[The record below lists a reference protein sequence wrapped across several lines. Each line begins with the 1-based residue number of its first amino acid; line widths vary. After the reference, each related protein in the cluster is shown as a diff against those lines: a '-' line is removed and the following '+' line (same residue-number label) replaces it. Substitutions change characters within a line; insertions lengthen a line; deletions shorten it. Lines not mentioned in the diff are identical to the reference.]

1 MRAMSRRLLFLA
13 AVVLISAI
21 TLTFVLTPASTAQ
34 AGSTNYM
41 NDLKAG
47 AALILDSDFANAE
60 ESEQTHAEED
70 DATEPVSEADRA
82 SVSRAAQPADEAGR
96 APASRAA
103 QPDDAA
109 ESSAADNRDRE
120 QSEFVMTNVK
130 TVLNVRQEPNEDAE
144 IIGRLYA
151 DCYGQILDRSGEWT
165 RITSGNLTGWAK
177 NDYLLFGDEAQQMFD
192 EVARRTA
199 TANVNGLRIRKGASA
214 NAGIYALLAEGET
227 VDVYENL
234 GEWLKINYEGY
245 EGYVAAEYVTIDVM
259 YATGETMREIAA
271 REQAEAEAKRKAQ
284 EDRAARRAALNE
296 EQQFVEE
303 NYSEL
308 QLMAALI
315 WCEAGNQPYEGMIA
329 VGAVVMNRVNH
340 PSYPNTITGVIYA
353 PGQFT
358 PVMTGK
364 VIKAL
369 ERGVPDSCTQAAI
382 EAMSG
387 VNNVGEALHFNT
399 LAIRSSDLIIG
410 AHAFW

>member
-1 MRAMSRRLLFLA
+1 MRAMSRRLLFFA

-34 AGSTNYM
+34 AGNA
-41 NDLKAG
+41 NDPKAA
-47 AALILDSDFANAE
+47 AALVLDSDSADAE
-60 ESEQTHAEED
+60 ESGQTHAEED
-70 DATEPVSEADRA
+70 NAAEAA
-82 SVSRAAQPADEAGR
+82 SGAGRILASQAARPDDGAGR
-96 APASRAA
+96 APIGRMV
-103 QPDDAA
+103 QQDDSIA
-109 ESSAADNRDRE
+109 EPQADDRNRE

-130 TVLNVRQEPNEDAE
+130 TVLNVRQEPSEDAA
-144 IIGRLYA
+144 IIGKLYA
-151 DCYGQILDRSGEWT
+151 DCYGQILERSGEWT

-177 NDYLLFGDEAQQMFD
+177 NDYLLFGDEAQQVFD

-199 TANVNGLRIRKGASA
+199 TANVSGLRIRKGASA
-214 NAGIYALLAEGET
+214 DAGIYALLAEGEI

-259 YATGETMREIAA
+259 YATGETMQEIAA

-284 EDRAARRAALNE
+284 EERAARRAALNE

-387 VNNVGEALHFNT
+387 VNNVGDALHFNT

>member
-21 TLTFVLTPASTAQ
+21 TLIFMLTPASTAQ
-34 AGSTNYM
+34 AGSANDVD
-41 NDLKAG
+41 DLKVG
-47 AALILDSDFANAE
+47 AALVLDSDSANAD

-70 DATEPVSEADRA
+70 AAARPANETGRTPVSRIVQQEDSTVDFAEHFVAEPQAD
-82 SVSRAAQPADEAGR
+82 D
-96 APASRAA
+96 
-103 QPDDAA
+103 
-109 ESSAADNRDRE
+109 RDRE

-130 TVLNVRQEPNEDAE
+130 TVLNVRQEPSEDAE
-144 IIGRLYA
+144 IIGKLYA
-151 DCYGQILDRSGEWT
+151 DCYGQILDRRGDWT
-165 RITSGNLTGWAK
+165 RIMSGNLTGWAK
-177 NDYLLFGDEAQQMFD
+177 NDYLLFGDEAQQVFD
-192 EVARRTA
+192 EVTRRTA
-199 TANVNGLRIRKGASA
+199 TANVSGLRIRKGASA
-214 NAGIYALLAEGET
+214 DAGIYALLAEGEI

-259 YATGETMREIAA
+259 YATGETMQEITA
-271 REQAEAEAKRKAQ
+271 REQAAAEAKRKAQ
-284 EDRAARRAALNE
+284 EERAARRAALNE

-315 WCEAGNQPYEGMIA
+315 WCEAGNQPYEGMVA

-387 VNNVGEALHFNT
+387 VNNVGDALHFNT

>member
-1 MRAMSRRLLFLA
+1 MRAMSRRLLFFA

-34 AGSTNYM
+34 AGNA
-41 NDLKAG
+41 NDPKAA
-47 AALILDSDFANAE
+47 AALVLDSDSADAE
-60 ESEQTHAEED
+60 ESGQTHAEED
-70 DATEPVSEADRA
+70 NAAEAA
-82 SVSRAAQPADEAGR
+82 SGAGRILASQAARPDDGAGR
-96 APASRAA
+96 APIGRMV
-103 QPDDAA
+103 QQDDSIA
-109 ESSAADNRDRE
+109 EPQADDRNRE

-130 TVLNVRQEPNEDAE
+130 TVLNVRQEPSEDAA
-144 IIGRLYA
+144 IIGKLYA
-151 DCYGQILDRSGEWT
+151 DCYGQILERSGEWT

-177 NDYLLFGDEAQQMFD
+177 NDYLLFGDEAQQVFD

-199 TANVNGLRIRKGASA
+199 TANVSGLRIRKGASA
-214 NAGIYALLAEGET
+214 DAGIYALLAEGEI

-259 YATGETMREIAA
+259 YATGETMQEIAA

-387 VNNVGEALHFNT
+387 VNNVGDALHFNT

>member
-1 MRAMSRRLLFLA
+1 MRAMSRRLLFFA

-21 TLTFVLTPASTAQ
+21 TLIFVLTPASTAQ
-34 AGSTNYM
+34 AGSANDV

-47 AALILDSDFANAE
+47 AALVLDSDSANAE
-60 ESEQTHAEED
+60 KPGQTHAEED
-70 DATEPVSEADRA
+70 AAGRPVHETGRTPVNRMVQQEDSTEFSTDD
-82 SVSRAAQPADEAGR
+82 SAAHFVAEPPADDR
-96 APASRAA
+96 
-103 QPDDAA
+103 
-109 ESSAADNRDRE
+109 NRE

-130 TVLNVRQEPNEDAE
+130 TVLNVRQEPNEDAQ
-144 IIGRLYA
+144 IIGKLYA
-151 DCYGQILDRSGEWT
+151 DCYGQILDRSGDWT

-177 NDYLLFGDEAQQMFD
+177 NDYLLFGDEAQQVFD

-199 TANVNGLRIRKGASA
+199 TANVSGLRIRKGASA
-214 NAGIYALLAEGET
+214 DAGIYALLAEGEI

-234 GEWLKINYEGY
+234 GEWLKINYEGF

-259 YATGETMREIAA
+259 YATGETMQEITA
-271 REQAEAEAKRKAQ
+271 REQAAAEAKRKAQ
-284 EDRAARRAALNE
+284 EERAARRAALNE

-387 VNNVGEALHFNT
+387 VNNVGDALHFNT

>member
-1 MRAMSRRLLFLA
+1 MRGMSRRLLFLA
-13 AVVLISAI
+13 AVVLISGI

-34 AGSTNYM
+34 AGSANNV

-47 AALILDSDFANAE
+47 AAIVLDSDSADVE
-60 ESEQTHAEED
+60 ESGQTHAKED
-70 DATEPVSEADRA
+70 D
-82 SVSRAAQPADEAGR
+82 AAQPADETGR
-96 APASRAA
+96 APVSRMV
-103 QPDDAA
+103 QP
-109 ESSAADNRDRE
+109 ESSTDDSAVHFVAEPPADDRNRE

-130 TVLNVRQEPNEDAE
+130 TVLNVRQEPSEDAQ
-144 IIGRLYA
+144 IIGKLYA
-151 DCYGQILDRSGEWT
+151 DCYGQILDRSGDWT

-177 NDYLLFGDEAQQMFD
+177 NDYLLFGDEAQQVFD

-199 TANVNGLRIRKGASA
+199 TSNVSGLRIRKGASA
-214 NAGIYALLAEGET
+214 DAGIYALLAEGEI

-259 YATGETMREIAA
+259 YATGETMQEITA
-271 REQAEAEAKRKAQ
+271 REQAAAEAKRKAQ
-284 EDRAARRAALNE
+284 EERAARRAALNE

-387 VNNVGEALHFNT
+387 VNNVGDALHFNT